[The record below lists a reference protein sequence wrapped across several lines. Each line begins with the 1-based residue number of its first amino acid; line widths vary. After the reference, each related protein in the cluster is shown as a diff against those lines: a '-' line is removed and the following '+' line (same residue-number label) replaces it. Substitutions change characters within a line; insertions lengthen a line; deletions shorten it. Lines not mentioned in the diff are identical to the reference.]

1 MSELPEIPGF
11 TVHHEIGR
19 GGMAVVYLATQNSL
33 DRQVAIKVMSPLLAS
48 DPSFSERFLHE
59 ARTAGRLQHPGI
71 VSVYDTGIQ
80 DHTHFIVIE
89 HIPGGDLGSRLKAGS
104 LSPSQALD
112 ITRQLA
118 AALDYAHNKNF
129 VHRDVKP
136 DNILFR
142 ESGSAVL
149 TDFGI
154 AKAMG
159 GDTTGLTAAGL
170 AIGTPRYMSP
180 EQARGHPVDGRSD
193 LYSLGVVFHQMLTG
207 KLPYDAPDSFA
218 VGLMHITEPIPDL
231 PEKLSK
237 YQPLLNRLMAKSP
250 DDRYQTGREV
260 LESVTTLLQPETR
273 IASARKTSTARSH
286 QAEPPRHRFSTQP
299 LQKTTGETREIPAEA
314 TVVVSRLQRGRWP
327 WLVIAGGLGVVLV
340 LFAWLLTKPAPMPE
354 QAEVEIAQVEA
365 VPIESPIEEIAS
377 QITGP
382 DSADASDPDTEGASM
397 EPESA
402 VTMLRNEPATSAAE
416 VVEDSHTE
424 FTQPAGSEQRQDS
437 ETEIAHQTGPSPTEP
452 ATMESDPGEFLSAN
466 DPIDPP
472 ARERGPVETESAI
485 EIDLQEL
492 VTEIQT
498 ELRRLG
504 RNIGIDGVPG
514 PNTRRHLEAFQRATD
529 RATTGQPTAE
539 ILAALKA
546 TSNWPERVAGDSFRD
561 CPVCPEMLVIPAGEF
576 TMGSPAGEADRD
588 SNEGPQRSVTVAAFA
603 LAATTVTFDQW
614 EACRT
619 DGGCRY
625 RPRDQGWGRG
635 QRPVINVSYN
645 DADQYL
651 AWLRDKTGLAWRLP
665 SEAEWEYAARAGTS
679 TPFYT
684 GRCLD
689 SSQANVDGTRPP
701 AGCAASQ
708 YRPQT
713 LPVASFEPNAWGLY
727 DMHGNVWEWTAD
739 CWNED
744 YRGASTQGSAW
755 MDGNCDRAVIRGG
768 SWYGVSAHARSA
780 NRNSLTRDSRLN
792 LVGFRPARDL
802 R

>member
-1 MSELPEIPGF
+1 MSDLPEIPGF

-33 DRQVAIKVMSPLLAS
+33 DRQVAVKVMSPLLAS

-71 VSVYDTGIQ
+71 VSVYDTGIHG
-80 DHTHFIVIE
+80 HTHFIVIE

-104 LSPSQALD
+104 LSPSNALD

-142 ESGSAVL
+142 ESDSAVL

-231 PEKLSK
+231 PSNLSK

-260 LESVTTLLQPETR
+260 LESVATLLRPESR
-273 IASARKTSTARSH
+273 IDSTRKTSTARNR

-299 LQKTTGETREIPAEA
+299 MQKSTGETRQIPAKA
-314 TVVVSRLQRGRWP
+314 TVVVSRLQRRWWP
-327 WLVIAGGLGVVLV
+327 GLVVAGGLGIALVVL
-340 LFAWLLTKPAPMPE
+340 AWLLTKPAPMPE
-354 QAEVEIAQVEA
+354 QAEATHVES
-365 VPIESPIEEIAS
+365 VPIESPVEETAPR
-377 QITGP
+377 ITGP
-382 DSADASDPDTEGASM
+382 ELAEASNPDTEAAAM

-402 VTMLRNEPATSAAE
+402 MTMLRDEPATSADE
-416 VVEDSHTE
+416 VVEDRRIE
-424 FTQPAGSEQRQDS
+424 FTQPAASEHRHDS
-437 ETEIAHQTGPSPTEP
+437 ETETVHQAGPSTTAAA
-452 ATMESDPGEFLSAN
+452 ATESDPGEVLAATDRS
-466 DPIDPP
+466 DPP
-472 ARERGPVETESAI
+472 AREREPVETEPAR
-485 EIDLQEL
+485 EADRQEL
-492 VTEIQT
+492 VTDIQT

-514 PNTRRHLEAFQRATD
+514 PNTRRHLEAFQRTTD
-529 RATTGQPTAE
+529 RAVTGQPTSE
-539 ILAALKA
+539 ILAALQA
-546 TSNWPERVAGDSFRD
+546 TSIWPERIAGDSFRD

-588 SNEGPQRSVTVAAFA
+588 SNEGPQRAVTVAAFA
-603 LAATTVTFDQW
+603 LASTTVTFDQW

-645 DADQYL
+645 DAEQYL
-651 AWLRDKTGLAWRLP
+651 HWLRGKTGLAWRLP

-679 TPFYT
+679 TPFHT

-701 AGCAASQ
+701 VGCAASE

-713 LPVASFEPNAWGLY
+713 LPVANFEPNTWGLY

-744 YRGASTQGSAW
+744 YRGASTQGSAR

-802 R
+802 Q